1 MRKKSLLKFSI
12 SIYPLLK
19 EQKKNDFNIFVS
31 ILKLFHPIYVYTY
44 IYLLVKKKKWKK
56 TSEKKRGNIKHVF
69 RIELNHE

>member
-12 SIYPLLK
+12 SIYLLLK

-44 IYLLVKKKKWKK
+44 IYISVGKEEKNGRKHPKKK
-56 TSEKKRGNIKHVF
+56 EEILNIYF
-69 RIELNHE
+69 ESN

>member
-12 SIYPLLK
+12 SIYLLLK

-31 ILKLFHPIYVYTY
+31 ILKLFHSIYVYTY

-56 TSEKKRGNIKHVF
+56 TSEKERGNIKHIF

>member
-44 IYLLVKKKKWKK
+44 IYLLVKKKKMEENIRK
-56 TSEKKRGNIKHVF
+56 KKRKY
-69 RIELNHE
+69 